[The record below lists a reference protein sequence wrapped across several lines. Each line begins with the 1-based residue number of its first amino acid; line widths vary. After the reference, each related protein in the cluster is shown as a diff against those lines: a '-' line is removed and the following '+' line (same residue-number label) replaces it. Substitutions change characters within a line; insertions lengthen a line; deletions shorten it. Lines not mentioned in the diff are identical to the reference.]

1 MAREEDRVWY
11 EAIRRLA
18 RPPAADPL
26 SPREAREEYRGSPEE
41 PPVPQLH
48 PRSNASSDV
57 RATSPSGSKPHP
69 PKEDPMLDASLP
81 LPLPFDS
88 PAPRARRRRPA
99 PALPSSRSLVAAAAL
114 LGAIGAVFLWPRPS
128 PGPARG
134 PETPVAAV
142 APAAVDESAGG
153 VDPVSPAPTGE
164 GASSPDGETTKPLP
178 TDSAKPEK
186 TPKPEAGTK
195 AKQKQKGA
203 PKGKGATLALLPIVR
218 LSDGG
223 FRVGEEE
230 LTAEQAE
237 LRFQE
242 LDSPYHTRGPHV
254 TLYTTN
260 GVEFGER
267 MLVTAEAAY
276 RRAHQFFGKAPDGGL
291 HVYVTRGT
299 DQYNVL
305 GGQLGGDE
313 KSSAFY
319 AFSTPW
325 LGGEGEWMEGEK
337 EFPFDLLAVTQFSQ
351 AESLTDVYVTHAT
364 VEQFVR
370 RLVGPDAADPA
381 PRWFVDGVACY
392 LGRWQKPNLAPW
404 SRDRLLSLGGAP
416 ALKSF
421 FRKYTPTEGNVLA
434 AGAVVRFLKGDEC
447 PEAAREAF
455 SAAIVAVNDG
465 RRVSKSFRRLEKE
478 LAGGDDRFLDS
489 LER

>member
-11 EAIRRLA
+11 EAIRRLG
-18 RPPAADPL
+18 RPPADARL

-41 PPVPQLH
+41 PAVPPLH
-48 PRSNASSDV
+48 PRSSPSSDG
-57 RATSPSGSKPHP
+57 RPTAPSRSKPHP

-81 LPLPFDS
+81 LPLPFES
-88 PAPRARRRRPA
+88 PSPRVRRRRPA
-99 PALPSSRSLVAAAAL
+99 PTLASSRSLAAAAAL
-114 LGAIGAVFLWPRPS
+114 LGAVGAVFLWPRPT
-128 PGPARG
+128 PGPSRG
-134 PETPVAAV
+134 PEIPVAAV
-142 APAAVDESAGG
+142 APAVSESNVGETA
-153 VDPVSPAPTGE
+153 PSPATPAGE
-164 GASSPDGETTKPLP
+164 GAATPASPDGEKTKPRPNDSATPAKPQKTTKVP
-178 TDSAKPEK
+178 
-186 TPKPEAGTK
+186 
-195 AKQKQKGA
+195 
-203 PKGKGATLALLPIVR
+203 PKGKGAGLALLPIVP
-218 LSDGG
+218 LADGG

-230 LTAEQAE
+230 LSAEEAE
-237 LRFQE
+237 RRFRE

-260 GVEFGER
+260 GVAFGER

-276 RRAHQFFGKAPDGGL
+276 RRAHQLFGKAPSDGL
-291 HVYVTRGT
+291 HVYVTRDT
-299 DQYNVL
+299 EQYNVL
-305 GGQLGGDE
+305 GGRLGGDE

-370 RLVGPDAADPA
+370 RLIGPDAADPA

-392 LGRWQKPNLAPW
+392 LGRWQKSNLAPW

-416 ALKSF
+416 TLKSF
-421 FRKYTPTEGNVLA
+421 LRQYTPTEANVLV
-434 AGAVVRFLKGDEC
+434 AGALVRFLKGDDC
-447 PEAAREAF
+447 PEPTREAF
-455 SAAIVAVNDG
+455 AAAILAVNDG
-465 RRVSKSFRRLEKE
+465 RKVSKSFRRLEKE
-478 LAGGDDRFLDS
+478 LAAGDDAFVDS